1 MPPNTAS
8 SRKKQQQQQQS
19 AVADNKTSPLLRLY
33 NTLRYHVVPP
43 LFVVIFTLAVQFL
56 AHKANPAV
64 PFQLNRFVN
73 LPFYTSYRLTA
84 LFFRRTYITWRKMVH
99 YYSFFSVLSTHH
111 RLWGSAFS
119 WKVVGIFMSW
129 GFVFLLVPSKVFK
142 GPVTSFGY
150 VPLYS
155 DNGFFYY
162 IASIATVLIFPSE
175 QIKKQSASREIFLAC
190 HLLFLQQF
198 IGLHFVYPDLSVDLY
213 TNMPDIL
220 GSMNVFAFVLCSLL
234 LIMGKWRPQ
243 SKEKIARYAS
253 YFLLSIIQFG
263 V

>member
-19 AVADNKTSPLLRLY
+19 VADNKTSALLRLY

-56 AHKANPAV
+56 AYKANPAV

-73 LPFYTSYRLTA
+73 LPFYTSFRLTT
-84 LFFRRTYITWRKMVH
+84 LCFRRTYIRCRKMVH
-99 YYSFFSVLSTHH
+99 YYSLFSVSTHH

-175 QIKKQSASREIFLAC
+175 RIKKQSASREICKLVL
-190 HLLFLQQF
+190 HLLFLRQF

-253 YFLLSIIQFG
+253 SSFIQFG